1 MIHRIIHFNII
12 GYKFKNF
19 NFKKGNIK
27 VRYNIVKDAEKILKE
42 SSYLVK
48 RPYEHKNKWKNLFGN
63 NNKICLELG
72 MGRGSFIIKMAE
84 MHPNINFIGLEK
96 FDSVIVQAVEKIY
109 PLELNNIKLINADAE
124 ELLDMFEENEIS
136 KIFLNFS
143 DPWPKNRHEK
153 RRLSHANFLNR
164 YNVILNGDIEMKTD
178 NRELF
183 EFSLISFNQ
192 NKWDF
197 LELSLD
203 LHHRNEDEYIITT
216 EYEERFT
223 KKGNVIYYIRTSKK
237 EG

>member
-1 MIHRIIHFNII
+1 MRRRNVKNAKGRIENHPELVVLN
-12 GYKFKNF
+12 YKDY
-19 NFKKGNIK
+19 KG
-27 VRYNIVKDAEKILKE
+27 
-42 SSYLVK
+42 
-48 RPYEHKNKWKNLFGN
+48 KWKSFFGN
-63 NNKICLELG
+63 DNPIYLEIG
-72 MGRGSFIIKMAE
+72 MGKGKFLLEHAKTY
-84 MHPNINFIGLEK
+84 PNINFIGLEK

-192 NKWDF
+192 NKWNF

>member
-1 MIHRIIHFNII
+1 MRRRNVKNAKGRIENHPELVVLN
-12 GYKFKNF
+12 YKDY
-19 NFKKGNIK
+19 KG
-27 VRYNIVKDAEKILKE
+27 
-42 SSYLVK
+42 
-48 RPYEHKNKWKNLFGN
+48 KWKSFFGN
-63 NNKICLELG
+63 DNPIYLEIG
-72 MGRGSFIIKMAE
+72 MGKGKFLLEHAKTY
-84 MHPNINFIGLEK
+84 PNINFIGLEK